1 MRVNQVL
8 EKAVY
13 RKVTRVKGVPYKIQ
27 WMDRPPISSIGIK
40 KGRSKPMAN
49 TANNSRMFK
58 TKRMLSE
65 AWAELSPAH
74 RDGRWKRK
82 ARRGRWRRRRRRA
95 TPKGG
100 GQGEG
105 GRGRAQVRRGK
116 NPRPGE
122 SLDKDKRRDRQYN
135 YEQARSTR
143 HTGRLADFLLNSPQ
157 IFDTV
162 FSWTSHPQ
170 PPAEPFLHI
179 FHHPVTANIDAER
192 SLTAATC
199 QHCSFK
205 TGDLVVVNLR
215 HPREHWAAGLLPA
228 LSWPC
233 DPGSRLP
240 AVVVVDR

>member
-1 MRVNQVL
+1 
-8 EKAVY
+8 
-13 RKVTRVKGVPYKIQ
+13 
-27 WMDRPPISSIGIK
+27 
-40 KGRSKPMAN
+40 MAN

-74 RDGRWKRK
+74 RDGRWRRK
-82 ARRGRWRRRRRRA
+82 VRRGRWRRRRRRA

-100 GQGEG
+100 QGMVRG
-105 GRGRAQVRRGK
+105 RRGRAQVRRGK
-116 NPRPGE
+116 NPRQGE

-135 YEQARSTR
+135 YKQARSTR

-157 IFDTV
+157 IFNI
-162 FSWTSHPQ
+162 FMNICWTSRPQ

-179 FHHPVTANIDAER
+179 FHRITQSLQTSSRCRTIPVTA
-192 SLTAATC
+192 ATNC
-199 QHCSFK
+199 QHGSFK

-228 LSWPC
+228 LPWPC
-233 DPGSRLP
+233 GPRSRLP
-240 AVVVVDR
+240 AVVLVDR

>member
-1 MRVNQVL
+1 MFCTKSSGWTGHLYQVL
-8 EKAVY
+8 EL
-13 RKVTRVKGVPYKIQ
+13 RKDGANRWQTQQITAEC
-27 WMDRPPISSIGIK
+27 
-40 KGRSKPMAN
+40 SKPSAC
-49 TANNSRMFK
+49 
-58 TKRMLSE
+58 
-65 AWAELSPAH
+65 W
-74 RDGRWKRK
+74 
-82 ARRGRWRRRRRRA
+82 ARRGQSWAQHIVTEDENEKHEEDDDDEDEEELRQR
-95 TPKGG
+95 GG
-100 GQGEG
+100 GRVRG

-233 DPGSRLP
+233 GPGSRLP